1 MSYLKHKPGSL
12 EESVIKTLQEGNWQI
27 YADGAYKHT
36 GGGNDDKFDF
46 VIQANSEQDAIRKAE
61 DMLDKARKQGKIGPT
76 QGGGIEV
83 TDITAERTSARIS
96 PKDPS
101 NGLNRRYI

>member
-36 GGGNDDKFDF
+36 SVGDSDKFDF
-46 VIQANSEQDAIRKAE
+46 VIQANSERDAIRKAE
-61 DMLDKARKQGKIGPT
+61 DMLDKARKQGKIGPRK
-76 QGGGIEV
+76 GGGIEV
-83 TDITAERTSARIS
+83 TDLTAERTSARIS

-101 NGLNRRYI
+101 NWVE

>member
-46 VIQANSEQDAIRKAE
+46 LKS
-61 DMLDKARKQGKIGPT
+61 
-76 QGGGIEV
+76 
-83 TDITAERTSARIS
+83 
-96 PKDPS
+96 
-101 NGLNRRYI
+101 